1 MAKTKKAGLNGPLR
15 AKVKKAAKLV
25 GEALEIIEGLADDD
39 GAAEPDPPVDETP
52 AERRK
57 RLRDEKKSGK
67 KSDGDDDDPTL
78 DDVREILTTVIEEYD
93 NKEAEVLLKDF
104 GAKRASDLDE
114 KDYTKFIAACQ
125 EALDED

>member
-1 MAKTKKAGLNGPLR
+1 MAKAKKAGLSGPVR
-15 AKVKKAAKLV
+15 TKVKKAAKLV
-25 GEALEIIEGLADDD
+25 AEVLEIIESLDED
-39 GAAEPDPPVDETP
+39 GAEEEEPPADESP

-57 RLRDEKKSGK
+57 RLRDEKKNGK
-67 KSDGDDDDPTL
+67 SKGDDDPTL
-78 DDVREILTTVIEEYD
+78 DDVREILTKVIEEYD